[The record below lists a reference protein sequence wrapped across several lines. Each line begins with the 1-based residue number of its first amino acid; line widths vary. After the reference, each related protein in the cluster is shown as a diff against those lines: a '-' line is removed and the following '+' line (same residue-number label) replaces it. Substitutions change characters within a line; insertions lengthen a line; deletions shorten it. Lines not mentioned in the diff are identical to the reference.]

1 MSRAGRKNNFM
12 ADQQVVVAPTQLPV
26 VPAMPVVP
34 TETSRRGRPKAEPTP
49 TVTPTVTP
57 VVEADGKKRKPQ
69 TEEEKKVA
77 QEKLAKLKN
86 LRSARDNEVS
96 NNGLVQLDWTR
107 GGTQGF
113 THHATMLGSIVD
125 ANCRKSLLYLMEVR
139 PGYVPFPASE
149 YNLHSERKTTK
160 PVGSA
165 PKSIV
170 THSGPAFK
178 NAVVPQ
184 QKQQTD
190 VVPQQKQQ
198 TETTEK
204 SEDKRKSMPRFG
216 VESARHEFVYTVI
229 RLLETIYVDC
239 NHDNSK
245 ASDYAN
251 RDAFQNFLKTKHK
264 DGEDNFAN
272 AVVNFLNDNK
282 RLFET
287 LQNAPISKTLSD
299 YLNIT
304 TGLPEGGTFEPQLK
318 IQIESLVNDLIKCV
332 GFLAAQQLW
341 ATGRSL
347 ESGDIAGY
355 IYKSGYTDGTYI
367 KDMFEFCD
375 LTIVRLPKADTK
387 STKDEPNGH
396 TQKPE
401 QSVEIAYNDDD
412 QDDG

>member
-12 ADQQVVVAPTQLPV
+12 ADQQVVVAPTQLPPMPTV
-26 VPAMPVVP
+26 PVVP
-34 TETSRRGRPKAEPTP
+34 VETSRRGRPKAEPAP

-96 NNGLVQLDWTR
+96 NEGLVQLDWTR

-139 PGYVPFPASE
+139 PGYVPYSASE
-149 YNLHSERKTTK
+149 YNLHGERKTTK

-170 THSGPAFK
+170 TYSGPAFK
-178 NAVVPQ
+178 NAVAAPKPQ
-184 QKQQTD
+184 QDAPVQK
-190 VVPQQKQQ
+190 PQV
-198 TETTEK
+198 ESDK

-216 VESARHEFVYTVI
+216 VESARHELAYTVI

-245 ASDYAN
+245 ASDYAS

-282 RLFET
+282 HLFET
-287 LQNAPISKTLSD
+287 LQSAPISKTLSD
-299 YLNIT
+299 YLSTT

-318 IQIESLVNDLIKCV
+318 IQIESLVNDLIKCI

-341 ATGRSL
+341 STGRSL

-375 LTIVRLPKADTK
+375 LTIVRLPKADAK

-396 TQKPE
+396 SQKSE